1 MCLASCG
8 VRTGHR
14 SLLSAVVVIGE
25 GAHACSRP
33 GQSQSKSWRSAS
45 LRSQRKR
52 ADRLLGT
59 ALHLAWGAA
68 FAS

>member
-8 VRTGHR
+8 VRTGRR

-25 GAHACSRP
+25 GEHACSRP
-33 GQSQSKSWRSAS
+33 GQSQSWRSAC
-45 LRSQRKR
+45 LRSRRKR
-52 ADRLLGT
+52 ADCLLGT